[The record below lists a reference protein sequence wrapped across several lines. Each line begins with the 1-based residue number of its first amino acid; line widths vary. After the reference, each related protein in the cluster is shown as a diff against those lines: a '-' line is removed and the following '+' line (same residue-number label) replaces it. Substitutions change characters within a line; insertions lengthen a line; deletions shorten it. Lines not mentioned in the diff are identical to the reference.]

1 MQSGIRFRFWG
12 ISKGGRKSSLCLRP
26 VPVLMYHHI
35 NPHKGDMVTITP
47 EAFEGQMEYL
57 QRVGYRALKIQ
68 ELVSYINGRL
78 TLPQRAVVVTFDD
91 GWLDNYM
98 YAFPILKKYKINATV
113 FLITNRVENASAF
126 NPPISPLKLRGE
138 QRGVTS
144 IPTHE
149 ESKLLI
155 EKGEAHKVA
164 LNWKLIKEMSDS
176 GMIEF
181 YSHTKSHAKCN
192 SLPEKELVEELKGS
206 REIIEKRLD
215 SPCPYFC
222 WPYGKYNGLAV
233 NVAKKVGYKAIF
245 TTNHGVVETGSDP
258 FAINRIIV
266 KDSVAWFKK
275 RMVIYTNTILSSL
288 YLTIKKK

>member
-1 MQSGIRFRFWG
+1 M
-12 ISKGGRKSSLCLRP
+12 SSMRP

-47 EAFEGQMEYL
+47 EVFEGQMEYL
-57 QRVGYRALKIQ
+57 HKAGCMTLKIHD
-68 ELVSYINGRL
+68 LIAYINGGL
-78 TLPQRAVVVTFDD
+78 TLTQKAVIVTFDD

-113 FLITNRVENASAF
+113 FLITNRVENASQNATKIPSF
-126 NPPISPLKLRGE
+126 
-138 QRGVTS
+138 

-149 ESKLLI
+149 ESKSLI
-155 EKGEAHKVA
+155 EKGEAHKVV
-164 LNWKLIKEMSDS
+164 LNWELIKEMSNS
-176 GMIEF
+176 GLIEF

-192 SLPEKELVEELKGS
+192 CLSEKELTEELKEA
-206 REIIEKRLD
+206 REMIEIRLG
-215 SPCPYFC
+215 SPCSYFC
-222 WPYGKYNGLAV
+222 WPYGKYNSLAA
-233 NVAKKVGYKAIF
+233 NVAKKTGHKALF
-245 TTNHGVVETGSDP
+245 TINHGVVKAGSDP

-288 YLTIKKK
+288 YLKIKKK

>member
-1 MQSGIRFRFWG
+1 MQNGIRFRFWG

-57 QRVGYRALKIQ
+57 YRAGYRTLKIA
-68 ELVSYINGRL
+68 ELIAYINNGL
-78 TLPQRAVVVTFDD
+78 TLTQKAVVVTFDD

-113 FLITNRVENASAF
+113 FLITDRVENASLQ
-126 NPPISPLKLRGE
+126 NSGLRTLNSKL
-138 QRGVTS
+138 T

-149 ESKLLI
+149 ESKSLI
-155 EKGEAHKVA
+155 EKREAHKIV
-164 LNWKLIKEMSDS
+164 LNWKFIKEMSDS
-176 GMIEF
+176 GLIEF

-192 SLPEKELVEELKGS
+192 SLPEKELVEELKES
-206 REIIEKRLD
+206 REIIEKRLGK
-215 SPCPYFC
+215 PCPYFC
-222 WPYGKYNGLAV
+222 WPYGKYNNLALTS
-233 NVAKKVGYKAIF
+233 AKEAGYKAIF
-245 TTNHGVVETGSDP
+245 TTNHGVSQTGSDP

-266 KDSVAWFKK
+266 KNSIAWFKK
-275 RMVIYTNTILSSL
+275 RMVVYTSTILSKL
-288 YLTIKKK
+288 YLKIKKK